1 MKKASDIDISKIDT
15 SSVEFQNALTLI
27 SYTQQSVFLTGKAG
41 TGKSTFLKYLTATT
55 KKKFVVL
62 APTGIAA
69 VNAGG
74 QTLHSFFKL
83 PFKPIL
89 PDDPEFSSVSRIKS
103 RMKYNKSMVKLLRSL
118 DLIIIDEVSMVRA
131 DTIDFIDKL
140 LRTYCGNMRQPFGG
154 KQLLLVGDVFQLEPV
169 ITGDTRDVLSNFYTE
184 GMFFFNAMAFADIS
198 IVPIELTKVFR
209 QTDDTFISLL
219 DRVRVARPLPGD
231 IALLNTKVNT
241 QETASG
247 KDFTMTIATRRDIVD
262 RINETRLAMIR
273 RPDRHYMGEIT
284 GDFPDNSLPTDK
296 ELVVKE
302 GAQVV
307 FVKNDMDRR
316 WVNGTIGRIVEA
328 GDDII
333 IVETEDGKKH
343 DVERELWENVRYEYD
358 EEKKQVKEIVIGTFK
373 QFPLK
378 LAWAITI
385 HKSQGLTFD
394 KVIIDV
400 GQGAF
405 SGGQTYV
412 ALSRCR
418 SLEGITLRSAIDWR
432 DIFVNQ
438 RVVNF
443 SRSFNDNR
451 LIRQALENARADD
464 RYHRAAKSFDAGD
477 YPTAARYFAEAVTAR
492 NALNREDAVRLLSM
506 KMSKFNVLADKVSAL
521 ENEIKEYKRKLMR
534 LAIEYVDMGEEVRD
548 DGWNIEA
555 AIANY
560 DKAISLA
567 PDYHMAWL
575 CKGLA
580 LAQSGDIDGAIASLQ
595 KAAELNPEDY
605 RPLYEAGR
613 IEIES
618 GDLMTGMDFLLHAL
632 QRNDTIPDIHRAL
645 ADGYDKAGD
654 KESASFHR
662 KEAQKL
668 KKNRKKKE

>member
-1 MKKASDIDISKIDT
+1 MKKAQDIDISKIDT
-15 SSVEFQNALTLI
+15 DSVEFRNALSLV
-27 SYTQQSVFLTGKAG
+27 SYTSQSVFLTGKAG

-89 PDDPEFSSVSRIKS
+89 PSDPDFTSVRRIKS
-103 RMKYNKSMVKLLRSL
+103 RMKYNKSMQKLLKNL

-131 DTIDFIDKL
+131 DTIDLIDRI
-140 LRTYCGNMRQPFGG
+140 LRTYSGNMRQPFGG

-169 ITGDTRDVLSNFYTE
+169 ITGDTRDVLCNHYTE
-184 GMFFFNAMAFADIS
+184 GMFFFNAMAFSDLS
-198 IVPIELTKVFR
+198 LVTIELTKVFR
-209 QTDDTFISLL
+209 QTDEAFISLL
-219 DRVRVARPLPGD
+219 DRVRVARPMPADL
-231 IALLNTKVNT
+231 AWLNTRVNPG
-241 QETASG
+241 EAG
-247 KDFTMTIATRRDIVD
+247 AEKDFTMTIATRRDIVD
-262 RINETRLAMIR
+262 RINETRLSLIR
-273 RPDRHYMGEIT
+273 RPERRYVGEIT

-296 ELVVKE
+296 ELILKE

-307 FVKNDMDRR
+307 FVRNDMERR
-316 WVNGTIGRIVEA
+316 WVNGTIGRIVETN
-328 GDDII
+328 DDII

-343 DVERELWENVRYEYD
+343 DVNRELWENVRYEYD
-358 EEKKQVKEIVIGTFK
+358 EEKRQVKENVIGVFK

-418 SLEGITLRSAIDWR
+418 SLEGITLRSPIDPR

-443 SRSFNDNR
+443 SRSFNDER

-464 RYHRAAKSFDAGD
+464 CYHRAAKSFDAAD
-477 YPTAARYFAEAVTAR
+477 YPAAVRHFAEAVCAR
-492 NALNREDAVRLLSM
+492 NVLGREDAVRLISM
-506 KMSKFNVLADKVSAL
+506 KLSKFSAEADRMKSL
-521 ENEIKEYKRKLMR
+521 ENEIKEFKRKLLR
-534 LAIEYVDMGEEVRD
+534 LAIEYVDMGEDIREE
-548 DGWNIEA
+548 GWEMEA
-555 AIANY
+555 ALRNY
-560 DKAISLA
+560 DKAIDLA
-567 PDYHMAWL
+567 PDYYMAWL

-580 LAQSGDIDGAIASLQ
+580 LAQTGDIDSAISSLQ
-595 KAAELNPEDY
+595 KAAALNTEDY
-605 RPLYEAGR
+605 RALYEAGR
-613 IEIES
+613 IEMES
-618 GDLMTGMDFLLHAL
+618 GDLMSGMDFLFHAL
-632 QRNDTIPDIHRAL
+632 QRNDKIADIHTTL
-645 ADGYDKAGD
+645 ADGYEKAGD
-654 KESASFHR
+654 KENASIHR

-668 KKNRKKKE
+668 KKSRKKKY

>member
-89 PDDPEFSSVSRIKS
+89 PDDPDFSSVRRIKS
-103 RMKYNKSMVKLLRSL
+103 RMKYNKQMVKLLRNL

-140 LRTYCGNMRQPFGG
+140 LRTYCGNMRQPFAG

-169 ITGDTRDVLSNFYTE
+169 ITGDTRDVLSNYYTQ
-184 GMFFFNAMAFADIS
+184 GMFFFNAFAFSDLS

-219 DRVRVARPLPGD
+219 DRIRVAQPLPND
-231 IALLNTKVNT
+231 IALLNTKVNPL
-241 QETASG
+241 ESALE

-262 RINETRLAMIR
+262 RINETRLAMIKRPER
-273 RPDRHYMGEIT
+273 RYMGEIT

-328 GDDII
+328 SDENI

-343 DVERELWENVRYEYD
+343 DVEPELWENVRYEYD
-358 EEKKQVKEIVIGTFK
+358 DEKKQVKEIVIGTFK

-394 KVIIDV
+394 KVVIDV

-418 SLEGITLRSAIDWR
+418 SLEGITLRSPIDWR

-438 RVVNF
+438 RVVRF
-443 SRSFNDNR
+443 SRSFNDDR

-464 RYHRAAKSFDAGD
+464 RYHRAAKSFDAAD
-477 YPTAARYFAEAVTAR
+477 YPAAARYFAEAVTAR
-492 NALNREDAVRLLSM
+492 NALDREDAVRLLSM
-506 KMSKFNVLADKVSAL
+506 KLSKFGAIADKIRTL
-521 ENEIKEYKRKLMR
+521 EDEIKDYKRRLLR
-534 LAIEYVDMGEEVRD
+534 LAIEYVDMGEEVREE
-548 DGWNIEA
+548 GWEIEG
-555 AIANY
+555 AIRNY
-560 DKAISLA
+560 DKAIDLA

-580 LAQSGDIDGAIASLQ
+580 LAQSGDIDGAITSLE
-595 KAAELNPEDY
+595 KAAALNPEDY
-605 RPLYEAGR
+605 RALYEAGR
-613 IEIES
+613 LEIES
-618 GDLMTGMDFLLHAL
+618 GDLMQGMDFLLHAL
-632 QRNDTIPDIHRAL
+632 QRNDSVPEIHRAL
-645 ADGYDKAGD
+645 AAGYDKAGD
-654 KESASFHR
+654 KDSASFHR
-662 KEAQKL
+662 KEAQNL
-668 KKNRKKKE
+668 KKSRKKKD